1 MDRKAGPVLVGIA
14 IVVSVVFI
22 AVSSYRELSALENT
36 FFQVFALGIGL
47 VGSYIMGRASA
58 VEAGREIIKPHARSA
73 FRRLISLTKSLSR
86 LVQTI
91 DAIRVTRTH
100 SEQTLIVL
108 DRVEGIVIEQ
118 IATAADALED
128 WRDVLPDEFRA
139 LEAPPQSEDHSTEN
153 Q

>member
-1 MDRKAGPVLVGIA
+1 MDRKAGPVFVGIA

-22 AVSSYRELSALENT
+22 AVSGYRELSGLENT

-73 FRRLISLTKSLSR
+73 FRRLISLTKSLAR

-91 DAIRVTRTH
+91 DAIRATRAH
-100 SEQTLIVL
+100 SEQTLTVL
-108 DRVEGIVIEQ
+108 DRIEGIVIEQ

-139 LEAPPQSEDHSTEN
+139 LEESPQSEEHSTEI